1 VTAADGT
8 IEGMDDIRL
17 GVLIPIGQAQWG
29 AGEDPRELI
38 DFAVA
43 AEELGYDSLWANDL
57 LLTPRIEALTML
69 AAAAPVTRTV
79 TLGTAALLPVLRRLV
94 QAAQT
99 LASIDL
105 LSGGRLVLTVGAA
118 FPGRFGVPQHELSEV
133 PWEHRFTRLDETVA
147 LWRQL
152 WTRPDLTSFHG
163 QVLRFDG
170 LPPMTKPSR
179 PGGPPIWLGG
189 GSPSALRRT
198 GRQYDGWLPYPPSP
212 AGYADGLAAVR
223 AAAME
228 AGRSADD
235 IAPALFVSAVITDS
249 VQEGREALETFSQ
262 ASYGLTLAELETI
275 QALAAG
281 PAEHVATRLRQY
293 VAAGARH
300 LVCRI
305 ATTSLATQREQLE
318 QLIKLKP
325 VLSPLWR
332 AAGGRRLRGWMASGH
347 RVRA

>member
-1 VTAADGT
+1 MTDV
-8 IEGMDDIRL
+8 DDIRL

-29 AGEDPRELI
+29 TGTDPRELV
-38 DFAVA
+38 DFAVQ
-43 AEELGYDSLWANDL
+43 AEELGYSSLWANDF
-57 LLTPRIEALTML
+57 LLTPRIEALIML

-79 TLGTAALLPVLRRLV
+79 TLGTAALLPVLRRPV

-118 FPGRFGVPQHELSEV
+118 YPGPFGLPQHELSEV
-133 PWEHRFTRLDETVA
+133 PWERRFTRLDETVA

-163 QVLRFDG
+163 EVLHFDG
-170 LPPMTKPSR
+170 LPPMTVPAR

-189 GSPSALRRT
+189 SSPSALRRV
-198 GRQYDGWLPYPPSP
+198 GRRYDGWLPYPPSP
-212 AGYADGLAAVR
+212 ASYADGLAAVR
-223 AAAME
+223 AAAIE
-228 AGRSADD
+228 AGRSAGD
-235 IAPALFVSAVITDS
+235 ITPALFVSVVITDS
-249 VQEGREALETFSQ
+249 VQAGREALEAFSQ
-262 ASYGLTLAELETI
+262 ANYGLPLAQLETI

-281 PAEHVATRLRQY
+281 PPEQVAARLRDY
-293 VAAGARH
+293 AAAGARH
-300 LVCRI
+300 FACRI

-325 VLSPLWR
+325 ALSPLWCHGLPQDGGDFG
-332 AAGGRRLRGWMASGH
+332 AGWLLGIG
-347 RVRA
+347 

>member
-1 VTAADGT
+1 
-8 IEGMDDIRL
+8 MDDIRL

-29 AGEDPRELI
+29 AKTDPRELI
-38 DFAVA
+38 DFAVQ
-43 AEELGYDSLWANDL
+43 AEELGYASLWANDF

-79 TLGTAALLPVLRRLV
+79 TLGTAALLPVLRRPV

-118 FPGRFGVPQHELSEV
+118 YPGAFGVPQHELSEV
-133 PWEHRFTRLDETVA
+133 PWERRFTRLDETVA

-152 WTRPDLTSFHG
+152 WTRPGLTSFHG
-163 QVLRFDG
+163 EVLRFDG
-170 LPPMTKPSR
+170 LPPMTAPSR
-179 PGGPPIWLGG
+179 PGGPPVWLGG
-189 GSPSALRRT
+189 ASPSALRRV
-198 GRQYDGWLPYPPSP
+198 GRRYDGWLPYPPSP
-212 AGYADGLAAVR
+212 ASYAEGLTVVREAAV
-223 AAAME
+223 E
-228 AGRSADD
+228 AGRGAGD
-235 IAPALFVSAVITDS
+235 ITPALFASAVITDS
-249 VQEGREALETFSQ
+249 VQAGREALEAFSQ
-262 ASYGLTLAELETI
+262 ANYGMPLAELETI

-281 PAEHVATRLRQY
+281 PPEQVAARLREY

-300 LVCRI
+300 LAIRI

-325 VLSPLWR
+325 LLSP
-332 AAGGRRLRGWMASGH
+332 
-347 RVRA
+347 